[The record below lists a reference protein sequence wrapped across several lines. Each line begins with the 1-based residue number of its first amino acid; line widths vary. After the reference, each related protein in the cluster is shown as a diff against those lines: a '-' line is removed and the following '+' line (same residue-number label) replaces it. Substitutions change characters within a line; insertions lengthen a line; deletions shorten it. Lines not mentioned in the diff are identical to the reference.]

1 MVSETQDLQN
11 KDPVMRITIPIPE
24 EEDNLNIFIQKTATY
39 CGCFL
44 YKLFTNFAL
53 LIREL

>member
-1 MVSETQDLQN
+1 MVSETPDLQN
-11 KDPVMRITIPIPE
+11 KDQGMKTMVSILE

>member
-1 MVSETQDLQN
+1 MVSEIPDLQN
-11 KDPVMRITIPIPE
+11 KDLVMKITIPILE
-24 EEDNLNIFIQKTATY
+24 EEDNLNIFIQKTATI

>member
-1 MVSETQDLQN
+1 MVSEIPDLQSRDQGM
-11 KDPVMRITIPIPE
+11 KITIPIPE
-24 EEDNLNIFIQKTATY
+24 EEDNLNIFIQKTATI

>member
-1 MVSETQDLQN
+1 MVSEIPDLQN
-11 KDPVMRITIPIPE
+11 KDPVVKITIPIPE
-24 EEDNLNIFIQKTATY
+24 EEDNLNIFIQKTATI

>member
-1 MVSETQDLQN
+1 MVSEIPDLQN
-11 KDPVMRITIPIPE
+11 KDPVMKITIPIPE
-24 EEDNLNIFIQKTATY
+24 EEDNLNIFIQKTATI

>member
-1 MVSETQDLQN
+1 MVSEIPDLQN
-11 KDPVMRITIPIPE
+11 KDPVMRITIPILE
-24 EEDNLNIFIQKTATY
+24 EEDNLNIFIQKTATI